1 MRTGQRV
8 VGRRHNTWESDVDLP
23 LMESVMP
30 SPASRPSGETPDG
43 IRTATIIDG
52 RGRAGKTTVANVFV
66 QFCRER
72 GADLRVWNADRQNE
86 THSLS
91 VFHPDAIRPPSDDP
105 DDKGVWLEE
114 SFDAQVR
121 ERFDSILDLAG
132 GDPLVRLLSRETE
145 LVPTLERRGIRTV
158 LWQVLGPDVS
168 DLDYLKLSME
178 AGLFAPAT
186 LLVLNAGLVRSKRS
200 VQAVFAEVT
209 GHKVFIDAVARGAQ
223 AVWFPAL
230 VCMKGVTER
239 RLSFDEAKRGVIKP
253 GQERFALFD
262 QARVEIFWERHIPA
276 FFGQIP
282 LDWLPAIPCG
292 AAESK
297 GDIQ

>member
-1 MRTGQRV
+1 M
-8 VGRRHNTWESDVDLP
+8 
-23 LMESVMP
+23 
-30 SPASRPSGETPDG
+30 A
-43 IRTATIIDG
+43 
-52 RGRAGKTTVANVFV
+52 RA
-66 QFCRER
+66 
-72 GADLRVWNADRQNE
+72 W
-86 THSLS
+86 
-91 VFHPDAIRPPSDDP
+91 
-105 DDKGVWLEE
+105 
-114 SFDAQVR
+114 
-121 ERFDSILDLAG
+121 
-132 GDPLVRLLSRETE
+132 
-145 LVPTLERRGIRTV
+145 
-158 LWQVLGPDVS
+158 PDVA

-239 RLSFDEAKRGVIKP
+239 GLSFDEAKRGVIKP
-253 GQERFALFD
+253 GQQRFALFD

>member
-1 MRTGQRV
+1 MRSPST
-8 VGRRHNTWESDVDLP
+8 RRCVS
-23 LMESVMP
+23 
-30 SPASRPSGETPDG
+30 
-43 IRTATIIDG
+43 
-52 RGRAGKTTVANVFV
+52 
-66 QFCRER
+66 
-72 GADLRVWNADRQNE
+72 
-86 THSLS
+86 
-91 VFHPDAIRPPSDDP
+91 
-105 DDKGVWLEE
+105 
-114 SFDAQVR
+114 
-121 ERFDSILDLAG
+121 DSILDLAG

-239 RLSFDEAKRGVIKP
+239 GLSFDEAKRGVIKP
-253 GQERFALFD
+253 GQQRFALFD

>member
-121 ERFDSILDLAG
+121 ERFDSRLG
-132 GDPLVRLLSRETE
+132 G
-145 LVPTLERRGIRTV
+145 
-158 LWQVLGPDVS
+158 W
-168 DLDYLKLSME
+168 
-178 AGLFAPAT
+178 
-186 LLVLNAGLVRSKRS
+186 
-200 VQAVFAEVT
+200 
-209 GHKVFIDAVARGAQ
+209 
-223 AVWFPAL
+223 
-230 VCMKGVTER
+230 
-239 RLSFDEAKRGVIKP
+239 
-253 GQERFALFD
+253 
-262 QARVEIFWERHIPA
+262 
-276 FFGQIP
+276 
-282 LDWLPAIPCG
+282 
-292 AAESK
+292 
-297 GDIQ
+297 